1 MILSHWRPYWTVTD
15 DLLWIESALFDHERR
30 RNKIESAFYAVAYI
44 YTRCIEAMFDWTCL
58 YDFTVITFYW
68 CDAITILL
76 LVHTFNIQKK
86 LYNFLCMNNCIYVS
100 IVKKHSFIILPS
112 LLLSRL
118 LELSA
123 YYGSLAV
130 RNVII

>member
-30 RNKIESAFYAVAYI
+30 RNKIESALYAVAYV

-100 IVKKHSFIILPS
+100 IVKKTFIYNITFLVVVKVVGIICV
-112 LLLSRL
+112 LWV
-118 LELSA
+118 A
-123 YYGSLAV
+123 CGS
-130 RNVII
+130 